1 MELKL
6 ALILFLLLVSAFRLG
21 LCGCHYRN
29 PIWAREEEGEAVK
42 TAPRLAQLLN
52 GVYMAAAI
60 DESMTALDD
69 RGRYDGIDILS
80 DYISII

>member
-1 MELKL
+1 M
-6 ALILFLLLVSAFRLG
+6 ALILFLLLVSAFRFG
-21 LCGCHYRN
+21 LCGCRYRN
-29 PIWAREEEGEAVK
+29 PIWAREDEGEAVK
-42 TAPRLAQLLN
+42 TAPRLTQLLN

-60 DESMTALDD
+60 DESMTASDD